1 MTFIH
6 GKVTVVSV
14 GGTDMSIFGT
24 SAEYELKS
32 DSHDVTAF
40 GQDYH
45 VYSGGLK
52 DSTLKLEGT
61 YDDTV
66 DDGPRAALEDL
77 VGTTTEL
84 IYSPE
89 GTGASKPKRTWDAL
103 LVTYTETAP
112 VADMV
117 KFAAQFQGAGA
128 VAVTTGP

>member
-1 MTFIH
+1 MAFIH

-40 GQDYH
+40 GADFH

-61 YDDTV
+61 YDDTA
-66 DDGPRAALEDL
+66 DDGPRAALEIL
-77 VGTTTEL
+77 VGDVTEL
-84 IYSPE
+84 IYNPE
-89 GTGASKPKRTWDAL
+89 GAGSGKPIRTWNAL
-103 LVTYTETAP
+103 LTSYTETAP

-128 VAVTTGP
+128 VVLTEGT